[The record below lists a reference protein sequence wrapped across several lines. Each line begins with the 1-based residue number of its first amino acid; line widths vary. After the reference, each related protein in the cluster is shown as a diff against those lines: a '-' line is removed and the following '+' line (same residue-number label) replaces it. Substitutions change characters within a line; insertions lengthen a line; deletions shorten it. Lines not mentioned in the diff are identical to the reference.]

1 MKKVLRVEKLTNKK
15 YLNLYEATFEL
26 DNGKQINYQ
35 IVSRKQN
42 LDLTNPNNSA
52 DAVRILPYFFENGEL
67 KIVLIREFRFPINNY
82 IYAVPAGLID
92 NGEDPIVSAKR
103 ELEEEI
109 GASVVKIYQT
119 EKKSYTSVGMS
130 DESVICF
137 EAEVKL
143 DKSQKLEDREDISI
157 VVVNLKEL
165 EKMLDTEDFGLQSK
179 LQLRAFLYKK
189 LLESKWK

>member
-42 LDLTNPNNSA
+42 LDLTKPNNSA
-52 DAVRILPYFFENGEL
+52 DAVRILPYFFDNGEL

-92 NGEDPIVSAKR
+92 NDEDPIVSAKR

-130 DESVICF
+130 DESIICF

-189 LLESKWK
+189 LLESK

>member
-42 LDLTNPNNSA
+42 LDLTKPNNSA
-52 DAVRILPYFFENGEL
+52 DAVRILPYFFDNGEL

-92 NGEDPIVSAKR
+92 NDEDPIVSAKR

-130 DESVICF
+130 DESIICF